1 MIRYKTCTYILMFKI
16 LDIINEVKTHISKLD
31 ICKQYLFFQ
40 NSIFENGFLC
50 LSTGV
55 GYLLFIAHARIT
67 ATDCKCRFYGPC
79 AVNSATLNGVPQPP
93 LTEVGRNLARS
104 FISRPYWFFR
114 ASAESTCVKAVYWFS
129 DMPLLACN
137 VIKELNDL
145 KARGL

>member
-1 MIRYKTCTYILMFKI
+1 MKLKRTFLNLTSANNTC
-16 LDIINEVKTHISKLD
+16 S
-31 ICKQYLFFQ
+31 FQ

>member
-1 MIRYKTCTYILMFKI
+1 MKLKRTFLNLTSANNTY
-16 LDIINEVKTHISKLD
+16 S
-31 ICKQYLFFQ
+31 FQ

-104 FISRPYWFFR
+104 FISRPY
-114 ASAESTCVKAVYWFS
+114 
-129 DMPLLACN
+129 
-137 VIKELNDL
+137 
-145 KARGL
+145 